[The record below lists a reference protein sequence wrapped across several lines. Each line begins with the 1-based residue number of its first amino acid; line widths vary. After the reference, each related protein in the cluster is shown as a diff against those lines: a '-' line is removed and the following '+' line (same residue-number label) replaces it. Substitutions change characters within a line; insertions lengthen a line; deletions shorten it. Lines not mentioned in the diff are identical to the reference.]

1 MKKVLSIEGMSCEHC
16 VAHVKKA
23 LEAIQGVENVV
34 VSLEENSATVETDV
48 DNEILKS
55 AIEEEGYDVVD
66 IKQSLKTVVARIV
79 FNCF

>member
-66 IKQSLKTVVARIV
+66 IK
-79 FNCF
+79 